1 MKNISVKLIITA
13 LLLCACRPGIE
24 SEQTTQSPVDNHDET
39 LPAIQYGEAENVES
53 VHAVYPSELAGDMQ
67 IVISGFLADGCT
79 EIDKISSILFENNYM
94 VKIFT
99 KKDNA
104 AMCTAALEPF
114 EKTITL
120 KTSELKEGHYSVD
133 VYSVSTE
140 FEIEGSVESS
150 DSCG

>member
-1 MKNISVKLIITA
+1 MIITA
-13 LLLCACRPGIE
+13 ILLCACRPGIE
-24 SEQTTQSPVDNHDET
+24 LEQAIQSPVDNHDEI
-39 LPAIQYGEAENVES
+39 LPAIQYGEVENVES
-53 VHAVYPSELAGDMQ
+53 VDVVHPSESAGEMQ
-67 IVISGFLADGCT
+67 IVVSGFLADGCT

-120 KTSELKEGHYSVD
+120 KTSELNEGHYSVD
-133 VYSVSTE
+133 VYNMSTE
-140 FEIEGSVESS
+140 FEIEGSVSS

>member
-1 MKNISVKLIITA
+1 M
-13 LLLCACRPGIE
+13 
-24 SEQTTQSPVDNHDET
+24 
-39 LPAIQYGEAENVES
+39 
-53 VHAVYPSELAGDMQ
+53 HAVYPSELAGDMQ
-67 IVISGFLADGCT
+67 IVISGFLTDGCT
-79 EIDKISSILFENNYM
+79 EIDKISSILFENNYTI
-94 VKIFT
+94 KIFT

-120 KTSELKEGHYSVD
+120 KTSKLKEGHYSVD